1 MDLNA
6 IIQSHVDLNAIIQS
20 HVDLNAIIQS
30 HMDLN
35 AIIQSL
41 KCFLTCSPIILNISF
56 PIMYLLNDL
65 YIHDLNCTMFIMK
78 FAYLR
83 WQGLHLCIYFVSKY
97 MIYFCVCE
105 ILTDDYMCTT
115 RCCKIVQSSST
126 QKIYLSIH
134 TINAFRLL
142 GLTYQLQKIKIHVLV
157 VLYVYIQLV
166 RPPSG

>member
-20 HVDLNAIIQS
+20 HVDLNAIIQSHVDLNAIIQSHVDLNAIIQSHMDLNAIIQS

-83 WQGLHLCIYFVSKY
+83 WQGLHLCIYFVS
-97 MIYFCVCE
+97 M
-105 ILTDDYMCTT
+105 
-115 RCCKIVQSSST
+115 
-126 QKIYLSIH
+126 
-134 TINAFRLL
+134 
-142 GLTYQLQKIKIHVLV
+142 
-157 VLYVYIQLV
+157 VYDIFLCL
-166 RPPSG
+166 